1 MSSRIVYT
9 PDRWVV
15 VGLVGPRGD
24 KILKVFAGYYGG
36 FSYGDSWNLSS
47 GITNT
52 ARTEGRYKFVNKSGS
67 VYVCDEASYGM
78 SAYMQQV
85 YASFCEELLDLGLPA
100 LRILSIDEVNKL

>member
-1 MSSRIVYT
+1 MGARIYS

-15 VGLVGPRGD
+15 AELVNQKGE
-24 KILKVFAGYYGG
+24 KILKIFGGYYGG
-36 FSYGDSWNLSS
+36 FSYGDSWKLSS

-52 ARTEGRYKFVNKSGS
+52 ARTDGRYKFVNESGS

-85 YASFCEELLDLGLPA
+85 CASFCEELLDLGLPA
-100 LRILSIDEVNKL
+100 LRILSIDEVAKL